1 MGAVGEPVY
10 LDVVSALNQAGR
22 GDIQVVGGRYGLSSK
37 DTTPGQ
43 FIAVYDNLRQDTPKN
58 GFTIGIQDG
67 VTHTSLDY
75 QDVDLAYPGQI
86 SCKLWGLGGDGT
98 VGANNNAIR
107 TIGLVGNKFVQAY
120 FSYDTMKSGGLTQS
134 HLRFG
139 GQPIRS
145 TCLVSAADFVACHA
159 PSYVKKYDTTED
171 LKEGGTYL
179 LNCPWSAEELDAHLP
194 GKMKR
199 DLYRKRA
206 KLYLVD
212 AARLASGIGLGKRTN
227 NILQAAFFALTHFIP
242 MDLAIAYMK
251 KNNHSSYF
259 KKAGQKVVDLN
270 NQAVDLGVHAA
281 VKVEIPPSWA
291 NAPDASEAEPA
302 GVTPFVRD
310 IVLPM
315 MRQEGTNCLYR
326 FSRNTV
332 CWAVPGKTARPL
344 TAGAVSRTACPIGT
358 AAPVYSATAAPWPAP
373 TPPSAPSC

>member
-1 MGAVGEPVY
+1 M
-10 LDVVSALNQAGR
+10 LFRS
-22 GDIQVVGGRYGLSSK
+22 
-37 DTTPGQ
+37 
-43 FIAVYDNLRQDTPKN
+43 N

-145 TCLVSAADFVACHA
+145 TYLVSAADFVACHA

-179 LNCPWSAEELDAHLP
+179 LNCPWFAEELDAHLP

-227 NILQAAFFALTHFIP
+227 NILQAAFFALTHIIP
-242 MDLAIAYMK
+242 MDLAIADMK
-251 KNNHSSYF
+251 K
-259 KKAGQKVVDLN
+259 
-270 NQAVDLGVHAA
+270 
-281 VKVEIPPSWA
+281 
-291 NAPDASEAEPA
+291 
-302 GVTPFVRD
+302 T
-310 IVLPM
+310 
-315 MRQEGTNCLYR
+315 T
-326 FSRNTV
+326 T
-332 CWAVPGKTARPL
+332 
-344 TAGAVSRTACPIGT
+344 
-358 AAPVYSATAAPWPAP
+358 AP
-373 TPPSAPSC
+373 TSKRLVRRL

>member
-1 MGAVGEPVY
+1 MGEPVY

-22 GDIQVVGGRYGLSSK
+22 GDIQIVGGRYGLSSK

-227 NILQAAFFALTHFIP
+227 NILQAAFFALTHIIP
-242 MDLAIAYMK
+242 MDLAIADMK
-251 KNNHSSYF
+251 K
-259 KKAGQKVVDLN
+259 
-270 NQAVDLGVHAA
+270 
-281 VKVEIPPSWA
+281 
-291 NAPDASEAEPA
+291 
-302 GVTPFVRD
+302 T
-310 IVLPM
+310 
-315 MRQEGTNCLYR
+315 T
-326 FSRNTV
+326 T
-332 CWAVPGKTARPL
+332 
-344 TAGAVSRTACPIGT
+344 
-358 AAPVYSATAAPWPAP
+358 AP
-373 TPPSAPSC
+373 TSKRLVRRL